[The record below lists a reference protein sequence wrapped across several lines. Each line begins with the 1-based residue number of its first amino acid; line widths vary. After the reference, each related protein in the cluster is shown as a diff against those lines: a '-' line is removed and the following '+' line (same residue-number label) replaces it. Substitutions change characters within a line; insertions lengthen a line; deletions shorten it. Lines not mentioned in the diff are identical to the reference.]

1 MPRSNPTDPI
11 ARNLRSL
18 CESSQLSIPQIASL
32 AGVSERTL
40 RTHLQSSDSAKVATL
55 ADYATVLDVA
65 IDQLLIPASQPARR
79 QYLVGHPPLDRVVR
93 SVIQA
98 ERNPTA
104 RTIANQYIHPSY
116 ICTTS
121 RYSGNKKYHIPYYVD
136 SENLPVHNNI
146 ARNTPTIGLLY
157 GITWETECRMN
168 YHLVED
174 NKITID
180 RALIVGNHQ
189 IMVIQDSVETA
200 TNYRSRILVET
211 SKLNTKSIIQLYF
224 KDNIRQSVEDEA
236 TYPWLVIRKHWERIE
251 LTQTMESQTIS
262 PA

>member
-1 MPRSNPTDPI
+1 
-11 ARNLRSL
+11 
-18 CESSQLSIPQIASL
+18 
-32 AGVSERTL
+32 
-40 RTHLQSSDSAKVATL
+40 
-55 ADYATVLDVA
+55 
-65 IDQLLIPASQPARR
+65 
-79 QYLVGHPPLDRVVR
+79 
-93 SVIQA
+93 
-98 ERNPTA
+98 
-104 RTIANQYIHPSY
+104 
-116 ICTTS
+116 
-121 RYSGNKKYHIPYYVD
+121 
-136 SENLPVHNNI
+136 
-146 ARNTPTIGLLY
+146 
-157 GITWETECRMN
+157 MN
-168 YHLVED
+168 SHLVEE